1 MRDAPPSPLTPISR
15 RRTTRPLHPPRWNC
29 GGTPPSSFSSAV
41 TSIAVSTRSRPSC
54 PRSDCGWRAV
64 REARF
69 LSLLLRRT
77 ELLLRGLSFEQRS
90 EREIG
95 EETLT
100 RIDTCWAV
108 ATGLAVIDNI
118 RAADFQTRHL
128 LMALKAGEPYR
139 IARSLSIEAV
149 TAAATGGVR
158 NQRRADQLIR
168 SSETIGKTL
177 DNPHTDGLLILAR
190 GAAAYFRG
198 QWKLAF
204 ELGERGERAM
214 RRHGVGTTWELS
226 SAQNFV
232 VGSLMYLGEL
242 HEVRRRLPVLLEDAM
257 DRANLY
263 AEVHL
268 RTRQNLMY
276 LAADDPDGA
285 RADID
290 YAMGRWSHR
299 GYHVQHYLALLAR
312 TQIELYAGRAEA
324 AWNLVESGWPELRR
338 SMLLRVPGCP
348 YRSQLL
354 ARPMRAGG
362 EKAWG
367 RSIGGVVGG
376 RGRRVG
382 RASCRSDSGGL
393 REHGPAIASRCSR
406 CGLRQGRHG
415 VACRRRPVCG
425 ISRDRVGA
433 QGSRES

>member
-1 MRDAPPSPLTPISR
+1 MTALLATALSNAGRTAESADAYLEAANGAASAAAALELR
-15 RRTTRPLHPPRWNC
+15 RQAAEQFLV
-29 GGTPPSSFSSAV
+29 GGHVDRGLDTIASVLSAV
-41 TSIAVSTRSRPSC
+41 GLRLASG
-54 PRSDCGWRAV
+54 PRTAL
-64 REARF
+64 
-69 LSLLLRRT
+69 LSLLMRRA
-77 ELLLRGLSFEQRS
+77 ELALRGLSFVQRS

-149 TAAATGGVR
+149 TAAAGGVR
-158 NQRRADQLIR
+158 NQRRAERLIR
-168 SSETIGKTL
+168 SNEAIGKAL
-177 DNPHTDGLLILAR
+177 DDPHTDGLLILAR
-190 GAAAYFRG
+190 GAAAYFLG

-204 ELGERGERAM
+204 ELGERGERTM

-226 SAQNFV
+226 SAQHFV
-232 VGSLMYLGEL
+232 VGSRCTLANSR
-242 HEVRRRLPVLLEDAM
+242 VRRRLPILLEDAM

-312 TQIELYAGRAEA
+312 TRSTVCGSRRVGLEPGRVGLAG
-324 AWNLVESGWPELRR
+324 LQR
-338 SMLLRVPGCP
+338 SML
-348 YRSQLL
+348 
-354 ARPMRAGG
+354 
-362 EKAWG
+362 
-367 RSIGGVVGG
+367 
-376 RGRRVG
+376 
-382 RASCRSDSGGL
+382 
-393 REHGPAIASRCSR
+393 
-406 CGLRQGRHG
+406 
-415 VACRRRPVCG
+415 
-425 ISRDRVGA
+425 
-433 QGSRES
+433 